1 MTLSS
6 LISLISLSTA
16 DLLCYQVLTCEA
28 VIPKGR
34 FQSITAGIL
43 LRIYTLASCSNCG
56 MTKFYISLLFALLSF
71 LLPYCGFAAKIGKKS
86 ILKCVLVA
94 QSPKKF
100 FSGRAT
106 SLKSCFFLSVFA
118 LRFWLFCSIKHI
130 ISPQNMEFCPTNEP
144 LYNFEC
150 QLTT

>member
-16 DLLCYQVLTCEA
+16 DLLCYQALTCEA

-56 MTKFYISLLFALLSF
+56 MKKFYISLLFALLSF

-100 FSGRAT
+100 FRDAQQALNLAFFVGFRAA
-106 SLKSCFFLSVFA
+106 FLVVLFNKTCYFA
-118 LRFWLFCSIKHI
+118 TKYGILSHKRAVL
-130 ISPQNMEFCPTNEP
+130 
-144 LYNFEC
+144 
-150 QLTT
+150 

>member
-86 ILKCVLVA
+86 ILKCVLVT

-100 FSGRAT
+100 FRDAQQA
-106 SLKSCFFLSVFA
+106 LNLAFLSVFA
-118 LRFWLFCSIKHI
+118 LRFWLFCSRKHV

>member
-86 ILKCVLVA
+86 ILKCVLVT

-106 SLKSCFFLSVFA
+106 SLKSCFFCRFSRCVLVVLFKKTCYFATKYGILSHKRAV
-118 LRFWLFCSIKHI
+118 L
-130 ISPQNMEFCPTNEP
+130 
-144 LYNFEC
+144 
-150 QLTT
+150 